1 MTTAAILP
9 GTAAAVTDALALRM
23 LDPASPAP
31 APEAPLTTSPQL
43 QAQPT
48 ALETALQTAVSRQGG
63 LGSLL
68 ADLAIAI
75 EAPDLPAPVQAAA
88 AKLLA
93 LLKPLETPPTA
104 DQVKQALAQSGLMLE
119 ARLAAD
125 VTPPD
130 DDLKAALLILRQ
142 TLQST
147 PAASTRADP
156 ATPAPAPP
164 YRGGPVQGQA
174 ALASTLSADTASD
187 AILQRLAQGAEA
199 ALARQTLMQL
209 ASAAGGAP
217 GSSAAQTPQ
226 WLFEIPFLV
235 PPGAAVA
242 QFEIGR
248 DEDEHASAA
257 SGEAEPTTWRAR
269 FSLDLAPMG
278 PVHARISLRGG
289 RVRVMLWAERG
300 ATAAQ
305 LDAQR
310 DALGQA
316 LLGDDLIATVA
327 VFPGAPDAPKPAAGK
342 FVDRAL

>member
-88 AKLLA
+88 AKVLA
-93 LLKPLETPPTA
+93 LQQPLETPPSA
-104 DQVKQALAQSGLMLE
+104 DQLQQALAQSGLMLE
-119 ARLAAD
+119 ARIAAD
-125 VTPPD
+125 GAPPD
-130 DDLKAALLILRQ
+130 DDLKAALLIL
-142 TLQST
+142 LQALEST
-147 PAASTRADP
+147 PAGSTKSGSAAP
-156 ATPAPAPP
+156 QPAPP

-174 ALASTLSADTASD
+174 ALASTLSAEAASD
-187 AILQRLAQGAEA
+187 AVLQRLAQGASA

-209 ASAAGGAP
+209 ASAPAAA
-217 GSSAAQTPQ
+217 AAQTPQ
-226 WLFEIPFLV
+226 WLFEIPFVV
-235 PPGAAVA
+235 PPGVA
-242 QFEIGR
+242 IVQFEIGR
-248 DEDEHASAA
+248 DEDEHASTA
-257 SGEAEPTTWRAR
+257 SDEAEPTWRAR
-269 FSLDLAPMG
+269 FSLDLDAMG

-310 DALGQA
+310 NSLAEA
-316 LLGDDLIATVA
+316 LLGDELIASVV
-327 VFPGAPDAPKPAAGK
+327 VFAGAPDAPKPAAGK
-342 FVDRAL
+342 FLDRAL